1 MNRKYVAETVG
12 TAMLLIGVVGS
23 GIMGESLADGNAA
36 IALLANAIATGAML
50 YVIITTLGP
59 VSGAHFNPAVT
70 LAFALRGEITPTAA
84 LIYVACQ
91 IAGGLIGVWLTHL
104 MFDLPILQT
113 SGTMHRSG
121 IGPWSSEILAT
132 AGLMFVIFGGFA
144 SREDQ
149 VPILVALY
157 ITGAYWFTSST
168 SFANPAVTIARSFSD
183 TFAGIYPGHAPMFI
197 LMQLLATGMIA
208 LILPRLFPK
217 A

>member
-1 MNRKYVAETVG
+1 
-12 TAMLLIGVVGS
+12 
-23 GIMGESLADGNAA
+23 
-36 IALLANAIATGAML
+36 
-50 YVIITTLGP
+50 
-59 VSGAHFNPAVT
+59 
-70 LAFALRGEITPTAA
+70 
-84 LIYVACQ
+84 
-91 IAGGLIGVWLTHL
+91 
-104 MFDLPILQT
+104 
-113 SGTMHRSG
+113 
-121 IGPWSSEILAT
+121 
-132 AGLMFVIFGGFA
+132 MFVIFGGLA